1 MAVTKIPVGNGLLL
15 FLDIRCFNKHT
26 FKFRLAGLLELLD
39 CAIASC
45 DEIAEL
51 GVASELAEFGSD
63 VGDAGDVLGQVGLYV
78 GFELHLATIDLN

>member
-1 MAVTKIPVGNGLLL
+1 MTVAKIPVGNGLLL
-15 FLDIRCFNKHT
+15 FLDIRCFYKHT

-39 CAIASC
+39 CAVSSC

-63 VGDAGDVLGQVGLYV
+63 VGHAGDVLGQVGLYV
-78 GFELHLATIDLN
+78 GFELHLAAIDLN